1 MALAPVLAF
10 HACLCQLAPAEGAAT
25 AAPGRA
31 AAGAELSAWA
41 SSMLRVLSLL
51 TEAFAFRVKGLAAGT
66 CAGGP
71 GAGFE

>member
-1 MALAPVLAF
+1 
-10 HACLCQLAPAEGAAT
+10 
-25 AAPGRA
+25 
-31 AAGAELSAWA
+31 
-41 SSMLRVLSLL
+41 MLRVLSLL